1 MLMQWL
7 IQEPSLIYFRMSK
20 LWQLTFIL
28 PHVVTFW
35 VGQIQWIPR
44 WGIKN
49 YLYISLNIVVPWYQS
64 NCRVHHIQ
72 CQCAGI
78 YLSRYGGY
86 IKVLSNEWVLSVSMC
101 RYLRYREDVK
111 VLSNEWVLSGSMC
124 RYLGMEE
131 SREMICDIIP
141 IFLAA
146 RSGIKLCCTAVNR
159 PRNNLNLFHR
169 RGLETVPERR
179 GGRHRHS
186 FKRGVGEY
194 CGCRYTN
201 CPFISSIS
209 GSTVQCR

>member
-1 MLMQWL
+1 MN
-7 IQEPSLIYFRMSK
+7 SLLR
-20 LWQLTFIL
+20 
-28 PHVVTFW
+28 
-35 VGQIQWIPR
+35 
-44 WGIKN
+44 
-49 YLYISLNIVVPWYQS
+49 
-64 NCRVHHIQ
+64 HHILLNYIEIILKSWWTF
-72 CQCAGI
+72 CIFHWTLLFPDIKTTAEFIIITVSMCR

-86 IKVLSNEWVLSVSMC
+86 I
-101 RYLRYREDVK
+101 K